1 MGQTSVAD
9 LQPILQARGA
19 HSAARVQWIVTSGL
33 VLLDAGLVVAAFLL
47 AYWVRYTL
55 QIGPAIKEQV
65 SLGQYE
71 PLILFL
77 VCVMLPLLLLKGA
90 YAWRL
95 GRETVDEVVTSFS
108 TATIAVASMVVVTS
122 MLQKYGYSRGVTVY
136 VWVLLIVLLSL
147 GRTLYRWGQGRLH
160 RRGVGVQRLVI
171 VGATDVGKMV
181 MQSVISRPDL
191 GYALQGFVV
200 ERAADAKRDFGRFR
214 SLGTVA
220 QLPDLVGRGGV
231 DQIIVA
237 LPAESHDEMAP
248 IVGLCERHGV
258 GLKIVPDLF
267 ETSLGRVNVDQIAG
281 IPLLD
286 VKDRPLR
293 RLERGAKRLIDM
305 VVAGMGLVVT
315 LPICA
320 VIALFIRLESGS
332 PVFITQDRVGLGGQV
347 FHCWKF
353 RTMRRNAGELRSV
366 LENLNEVDGPLF
378 KIRNDPR
385 CTPLGRRLR
394 RFSLDELPQLWNVL
408 RGDMSLVGPRPPLP
422 QEVEQYD
429 PRQRRRLLV
438 KPGMTGLWQ
447 VSGRSDLHFDEMV
460 MMDVYYASNWSL
472 ALDAKILLR
481 TVVAVVRAHG
491 AY

>member
-305 VVAGMGLVVT
+305 VVAGMGLIVT

>member
-1 MGQTSVAD
+1 MGQPSIAD
-9 LQPILQARGA
+9 VQSIVQARGA
-19 HSAARVQWIVTSGL
+19 HRFARVQWTVTTGL
-33 VLLDAGLVVAAFLL
+33 VVLDACLIVAAFLL

-55 QIGPAIKEQV
+55 QIGPPIKDRLPLSQF
-65 SLGQYE
+65 E
-71 PLILFL
+71 PLIAYL
-77 VCVMLPLLLLKGA
+77 VAVMLTLLLFKGA

-95 GRETVDEVVTSFS
+95 GRETVDEAITSFS
-108 TATIAVASMVVVTS
+108 AATIAVASMVVVAS
-122 MLQKYGYSRGVTVY
+122 MVQRWGYSRGVVVY
-136 VWVLLIVLLSL
+136 VWVLLVVLLSV
-147 GRTLYRWGQGRLH
+147 GRTVYRLVQGMLH
-160 RRGVGVQRLVI
+160 RRGVGVQRLVV

-181 MQSVISRPDL
+181 MQSVVSRPDL
-191 GYALQGFVV
+191 GFALQGFVV
-200 ERAADAKRDFGRFR
+200 ERAADGKRDFGRFR

-220 QLPDLVGRGGV
+220 QLPALLESGQV
-231 DQIIVA
+231 DQVIVT
-237 LPAESHDEMAP
+237 LPASSHEEIAP
-248 IVGLCERHGV
+248 IVGLCERHGA

-293 RLERGAKRLIDM
+293 RLERGAKRVIDIT
-305 VVAGMGLVVT
+305 VAGIGLVVM
-315 LPICA
+315 LPAAALIA
-320 VIALFIRLESGS
+320 VLIRLESGA
-332 PVFITQDRVGLGGQV
+332 PTFIRQDRVGLDGKV
-347 FHCWKF
+347 FRCWKF
-353 RTMRRNAGELRSV
+353 RTMRRNANELRSV
-366 LENLNEVDGPLF
+366 LEDRNEVEGPLF

-394 RFSLDELPQLWNVL
+394 RLSLDELPQLWNVI

-422 QEVEQYD
+422 EEVEKYD
-429 PRQRRRLLV
+429 ANQRRRLQV

-481 TVVAVVRAHG
+481 TIVAVARGHG

>member
-1 MGQTSVAD
+1 LGQPSVAD
-9 LQPILQARGA
+9 VHTIVQARGA
-19 HSAARVQWIVTSGL
+19 HRLERVQWVVTTGL
-33 VLLDAGLVVAAFLL
+33 VLLDACLVLAAFLL
-47 AYWVRYTL
+47 AYWARYSL
-55 QIGPAIKEQV
+55 LIGGQVKDRV
-65 SLGQYE
+65 SLAQFE

-77 VCVMLPLLLLKGA
+77 VVVTLPLLLVKGA

-95 GRETVDEVVTSFS
+95 GRDTVDEFTTSFS
-108 TATIAVASMVVVTS
+108 TATIAVAAMVVMAT
-122 MLQKYGYSRGVTVY
+122 MLQKYGYSRFVVVY
-136 VWVLLIVLLSL
+136 VWVLLVVLLPV
-147 GRTLYRWGQGRLH
+147 GRTIYRLVQGHLH
-160 RRGVGVQRLVI
+160 RRGIGVQRLVV

-181 MQSVISRPDL
+181 MQSVVSRPDL
-191 GYALQGFVV
+191 GFALQGFVV
-200 ERAADAKRDFGRFR
+200 ERAADGKRDFGRFH

-220 QLPDLVGRGGV
+220 QIPALLESGQV
-231 DQIIVA
+231 DQVIVA
-237 LPAESHDEMAP
+237 LPASSHDEIAP
-248 IVGLCERHGV
+248 IIGLCERHGV

-267 ETSLGRVNVDQIAG
+267 ETSLGRVNVDEIAG

-293 RLERGAKRLIDM
+293 RIERGAKRLIDIT
-305 VVAGMGLVVT
+305 VAGTGLVI
-315 LPICA
+315 LSPICA
-320 VIALFIRLESGS
+320 LIAVLIRFESGAPTFIR
-332 PVFITQDRVGLGGQV
+332 QDRVGLDGKV
-347 FHCWKF
+347 FRCWKF
-353 RTMRRNAGELRSV
+353 RTMRRDASELRSV
-366 LENLNEVDGPLF
+366 LQDRNEVEGPLF

-394 RFSLDELPQLWNVL
+394 RLSLDELPQLWNVI

-422 QEVEQYD
+422 EEVEKYD
-429 PRQRRRLLV
+429 ANQRRRLLV

-481 TVVAVVRAHG
+481 TVVAVVRGHG

>member
-1 MGQTSVAD
+1 MGQPSVAD
-9 LQPILQARGA
+9 VQSIVQARGV
-19 HSAARVQWIVTSGL
+19 HRAARVQWVVTTGL
-33 VLLDAGLVVAAFLL
+33 VILDACLIVAAFLL

-65 SLGQYE
+65 SLAQYE
-71 PLILFL
+71 PLIVFL
-77 VCVMLPLLLLKGA
+77 VLVMLPLLLFKGA

-95 GRETVDEVVTSFS
+95 GRETVDEAITSFS
-108 TATIAVASMVVVTS
+108 AATIAVASMVVVTS

-136 VWVLLIVLLSL
+136 VWVLLVVLLSV
-147 GRTLYRWGQGRLH
+147 GRTVYRLAQGALH
-160 RRGVGVQRLVI
+160 RRGLGVQRLVV

-181 MQSVISRPDL
+181 MQSVVSRPDL
-191 GYALQGFVV
+191 GYSLQGFVV
-200 ERAADAKRDFGRFR
+200 ERAADGKRDFGRFR

-220 QLPDLVGRGGV
+220 QLPALLEGGQV
-231 DQIIVA
+231 DQVIVA
-237 LPAESHDEMAP
+237 LPASSHEEIAP
-248 IVGLCERHGV
+248 IVGLCERLGV

-293 RLERGAKRLIDM
+293 RLERGAKRLVDI
-305 VVAGMGLVVT
+305 VVAGVGLVVT
-315 LPICA
+315 LPLSALIA
-320 VIALFIRLESGS
+320 VLIRLESGS
-332 PVFITQDRVGLGGQV
+332 PTFIRQDRVGLDGKV
-347 FHCWKF
+347 FRCWKF
-353 RTMRRNAGELRSV
+353 RTMRHNAGDLRPI
-366 LENLNEVDGPLF
+366 LEEQNEVEGPLF

-394 RFSLDELPQLWNVL
+394 RLSLDELPQLWNVV

-429 PRQRRRLLV
+429 ANQRRRLAV

-481 TVVAVVRAHG
+481 TIVAVTRGHG

>member
-1 MGQTSVAD
+1 
-9 LQPILQARGA
+9 
-19 HSAARVQWIVTSGL
+19 VQWAITSGL
-33 VLLDAGLVVAAFLL
+33 VVLDAVLVIGAFLL
-47 AYWVRYTL
+47 AYWVRYSL
-55 QIGPAIKEQV
+55 RIGPAIKEQV

-77 VCVMLPLLLLKGA
+77 VVVMLPLLLFKGA

-95 GRETVDEVVTSFS
+95 GRETVDDVVTAFS
-108 TATIAVASMVVVTS
+108 TATIAIAAMVVLSS
-122 MLQKYGYSRGVTVY
+122 MLQEYGYSRAVTIY
-136 VWVLLIVLLSL
+136 VWVLLIVLLSF
-147 GRTLYRWGQGRLH
+147 GRTLYRGIQGLLH
-160 RRGVGVQRLVI
+160 RQGIGVQRLVI

-191 GYALQGFVV
+191 GYLLEGFVV
-200 ERAADAKRDFGRFR
+200 ERAADASRDFGRFR

-220 QLPDLVGRGGV
+220 QLPSLVESGQV
-231 DQIIVA
+231 DQIVVA
-237 LPAESHDEMAP
+237 LPASSHEEVAP

-267 ETSLGRVNVDQIAG
+267 ETSLGRVNVDEIAG

-293 RLERGAKRLIDM
+293 RLERGAKRLLD
-305 VVAGMGLVVT
+305 VVIAGLALVIT
-315 LPICA
+315 LPISA
-320 VIALFIRLESGS
+320 VIALLIRLESGS
-332 PVFITQDRVGLGGQV
+332 PIFIRQDRVGLDGRV

-353 RTMRRNAGELRSV
+353 RTMRKDAGDLRSV
-366 LENLNEVDGPLF
+366 LEERNEVEGPLF

-385 CTPLGRRLR
+385 CTHIGRRLR
-394 RFSLDELPQLWNVL
+394 RLSLDELPQLLNVL

-429 PRQRRRLLV
+429 ERQRRRLLV
-438 KPGMTGLWQ
+438 QPGMTGLWQ

-481 TVVAVVRAHG
+481 TVVAVIRGHG